1 MIKCRICSYQCDNWY
16 VRNWRQA
23 VNAFLGPQPSKGRRN
38 SIKTEAM
45 LVPGI
50 LLSWCF
56 LDFFLKQP
64 KDNIQK
70 HNWRTGDPCYINYF
84 ATSREYKPY
93 FWCAEN
99 LWTWRGGCDLSFLPP
114 TPEPTSLSQWAPNHF
129 PPSSWS
135 VQSGYFSCGEPTQ
148 PGDWPAKQSWWETN
162 GGKKERGKKKCFE
175 VTDLR
180 LMILRLET
188 FRFCWLNCTATKF
201 LHVLVSFPRSWFF
214 TLWHPGLPVLGC
226 CLWCTEGCGCGARS
240 RESKFQKTSNQVR
253 QHDIE

>member
-1 MIKCRICSYQCDNWY
+1 MFATGDKLSMLFWGLNPPKEDGIQSKQKPCW
-16 VRNWRQA
+16 
-23 VNAFLGPQPSKGRRN
+23 FLVYCYHDVS
-38 SIKTEAM
+38 SISFWNNPK
-45 LVPGI
+45 I
-50 LLSWCF
+50 F
-56 LDFFLKQP
+56 LFSNI
-64 KDNIQK
+64 NIQK

-214 TLWHPGLPVLGC
+214 TLWHPGLLVLGC
-226 CLWCTEGCGCGARS
+226 RLWCTEGCGCGARS
-240 RESKFQKTSNQVR
+240 REGKFQKTSNQVR